1 MRLSGVFESQRQGLP
16 PYRPWDIGEMIDSN
30 DPVGGEWFFAISEVL
45 ANDHLLSGFKK
56 ISEG

>member
-1 MRLSGVFESQRQGLP
+1 MFGILIASLSYQKD
-16 PYRPWDIGEMIDSN
+16 YRKDNLNATGKN
-30 DPVGGEWFFAISEVL
+30 DTSEVL